1 MLTILKSLSYKE
13 SKKRKKKMKKISPKS
28 NIKNAFGKI
37 CIYSMH
43 FVGSETGFFF
53 SKVRIKMD
61 EHK

>member
-1 MLTILKSLSYKE
+1 MLTILKSLLYIKKAKKE
-13 SKKRKKKMKKISPKS
+13 KNEKNITKIQHKKCIWQ
-28 NIKNAFGKI
+28 I